1 MQKIEIKF
9 KPFADIIEGK
19 TSFRCTESDIS
30 EMIDNAC
37 PNSEEEY
44 GTVRKF
50 ETESVFGTMFVLLF
64 QASKRKGKR
73 FKACFIN
80 ACGMSESQL
89 FAGDYR
95 GFVYACQ
102 WIDSKR
108 MKCLDMLAQDEK
120 PHR

>member
-30 EMIDNAC
+30 EMIDNAR

-44 GTVRKF
+44 ETVRKF
-50 ETESVFGTMFVLLF
+50 ETESIFGTMFVLLF

-89 FAGDYR
+89 FVGEYR
-95 GFVYACQ
+95 GFVSACQ

-108 MKCLDMLAQDEK
+108 MKCLNMFAQDEK